1 MRLLSKLWEWIRSRP
16 NRSSKKWH
24 PDLNPIDIKKIST
37 GLNLKDEAKRLGA
50 AGIPRET
57 DQKLSAPEASVV
69 FKIEEARQNYMTWG
83 ELRLA
88 SLNQELSRKDIT
100 QQINQACKANDE
112 FERMAGAELTAK
124 SSILRD
130 LGEVARGRQSEL
142 DHFKVENK
150 LKHLPVVPQGNAR
163 LLIFV
168 GAFVLV
174 GVEAFLNM
182 SFFAKGLST
191 GLLGGFVEAGIA
203 AAVNVAASFIFG
215 VCFIRYVH
223 HINPLPK
230 LFGYLAGAAIT
241 CFIFT
246 MAFGIAHYRDALVMG
261 ADNPMSLGLQ
271 TLLAS
276 PAGLKENSSW
286 LLFFVS
292 IFFGVIAVY
301 DGYKIDDPYP
311 GYGKAFRL
319 ADEAIKDYNA
329 EVEELHD
336 YLDEIKT
343 DMLAQLERT
352 ASHSEASVSI
362 CQNLIGEKQRCGN
375 DLTNAVAGAE
385 NALHALLQEFR
396 NENNISRGD
405 KSPPAYFDTWPKLYE
420 LKIPDFSITADEVN
434 LATQRQLLG
443 SFLSELQNI
452 RAQIQTAFNTRFN
465 ALKTLDAHFIQ
476 PENASSLDSSGDTTG
491 PIRTGSATTSISS
504 QGAF

>member
-24 PDLNPIDIKKIST
+24 PDLNPIDIQKISAE
-37 GLNLKDEAKRLGA
+37 LNLKDEAKRLGA

-57 DQKLSAPEASVV
+57 DKKLSGPEASVV
-69 FKIEEARQNYMTWG
+69 FKVEEARQNYMTWG

-100 QQINQACKANDE
+100 QQINQARRADEE
-112 FERMAGAELTAK
+112 FERRAGAELTAK
-124 SSILRD
+124 SSLLRD
-130 LGEVARGRQSEL
+130 VGEVARARQGEL
-142 DHFKVENK
+142 DRFKRDNN
-150 LKHLPVVPQGNAR
+150 LKHLPLVQQGNAK

-168 GAFVLV
+168 GAFVLI

-203 AAVNVAASFIFG
+203 AAVNVAVSFIFG
-215 VCFIRYVH
+215 VFFIRFVH
-223 HINPLPK
+223 HIKPLPK
-230 LFGYLAGAAIT
+230 LFGYLAGATIT

-261 ADNPMSLGLQ
+261 ADNAMSIGLQ

-276 PAGLKENSSW
+276 PAGLKESSSW

-292 IFFGVIAVY
+292 VVFGGAAVW
-301 DGYKIDDPYP
+301 DGYKINDPYP

-329 EVEELHD
+329 EVDELHG
-336 YLDEIKT
+336 YLEEIKT

-352 ASHSEASVSI
+352 ASYSEASVSI
-362 CQNLIGEKQRCGN
+362 CQNLIGEKQRSGN
-375 DLTNAVAGAE
+375 DLTNAVAAGE

-396 NENNISRGD
+396 NENNIARSD
-405 KSPPAYFDTWPKLYE
+405 KPPPAYFDTWPELHE
-420 LKIPDFSITADEVN
+420 LKIPDFNTTADEVN

-443 SFLSELQNI
+443 SFLSELQDI
-452 RAQIQTAFNTRFN
+452 RARIQTAFNTRFN
-465 ALKTLDAHFIQ
+465 ALQPLDAHFIQ
-476 PENASSLDSSGDTTG
+476 PQKSSSLDSSGDTTG
-491 PIRTGSATTSISS
+491 ANGMGSATNNLPS
-504 QGAF
+504 QEAY